1 MSEKKEITKKTATKK
16 STTTKTSKTE
26 SSKNIKKQNHISDDV
41 EKIKKDQPIMKQ
53 PIGETIEEQIQ
64 NVNTSI
70 NDNTNKIEEI
80 EEKIKN
86 ELEPVINITKEVDE
100 IVSDNGTLSEKTEH
114 MTNDELKEYSQ
125 EQLNKAITIKE
136 KLTKIIKK
144 RTPNSFITSWWNGCG
159 YNE

>member
-1 MSEKKEITKKTATKK
+1 MSEKKETVKKTNTKKT
-16 STTTKTSKTE
+16 TTTKTTPKKSV
-26 SSKNIKKQNHISDDV
+26 KKQNIISDDV
-41 EKIKKDQPIMKQ
+41 EKIKKDQPVMSQ
-53 PIGETIEEQIQ
+53 AIGETIEEQIQ

-86 ELEPVINITKEVDE
+86 ELEPVIKITKEVDE
-100 IVSDNGTLSEKTEH
+100 IVSDKGTLSEKTEH
-114 MTNDELKEYSQ
+114 MTNEELKEYSQ
-125 EQLNKAITIKE
+125 EQLKKAITIKE